1 MKRVTPMLC
10 VVMLASF
17 AAVAAARSAP
27 IEDASATRGQ
37 SGSTSAAGMKA
48 PKTDLVEFEMMTW
61 PEVQRAIHEHAKTV
75 ALVYNGGTEQRGPQN
90 VNGGHT
96 LMSREVVKAIAL
108 RLGNAV
114 AAPVMPFAVDEAIPE
129 LPGTIGLSAHTFAL
143 VNQEVTEQLIKN
155 GFKTVILMGD
165 HAGGQEELRD
175 VATTLDRTHT
185 AQGVHVYYCDEVF
198 GKANGDFDKWLA
210 AQGYPASLHAG
221 IPDTSEM
228 LYLGGTKGWVREELI
243 AAAVGDPVPAPGQ
256 EAAQTMNNGII
267 GDARRSSA
275 MLGKRLFDMKVDYA
289 VAQITRLLEQA
300 KAAAR

>member
-1 MKRVTPMLC
+1 MTRVIPMLC
-10 VVMLASF
+10 VAVLASF
-17 AAVAAARSAP
+17 AAPARSAP
-27 IEDASATRGQ
+27 IYDASATRGQ
-37 SGSTSAAGMKA
+37 SGSTSAAGTKA

-61 PEVQRAIHEHAKTV
+61 PEVKRAIHEQGKTV

-129 LPGTIGLSAHTFAL
+129 LPGSIGLSAHTFAL
-143 VNQEVTEQLIKN
+143 VNQEVAEQLIKN

-175 VATTLDRTHT
+175 VATTLDRTY
-185 AQGVHVYYCDEVF
+185 APQGVHVYHCDEVY

-228 LYLGGTKGWVREELI
+228 LYLGGTKGWVRQDLI

-275 MLGKRLFDMKVDYA
+275 TLGKRLFDMKVEYA
-289 VAQITRLLEQA
+289 VAQITRLLE
-300 KAAAR
+300 KSKTARP